1 VIRSSFF
8 CLSDAVPV
16 IFPDEM
22 KRQSIKETF
31 EFSKIWIGS
40 FFYPVFQKIRTRLTP
55 LPTNVD
61 QLSSYGDTV
70 NLKTFS
76 YGSCFMADLPAAPR
90 PGRPLPIFTPF
101 RGFYPLGTD

>member
-1 VIRSSFF
+1 MATGGDAMGKINSVTDRGWRQIRGKNKT
-8 CLSDAVPV
+8 
-16 IFPDEM
+16 E
-22 KRQSIKETF
+22 RF
-31 EFSKIWIGS
+31 EFSKVWIGS

-76 YGSCFMADLPAAPR
+76 
-90 PGRPLPIFTPF
+90 
-101 RGFYPLGTD
+101 